1 MHHFSVVSH
10 GVRTLPGRYCSHACS
25 IILFLCLEDMK
36 HVSFLREE
44 ALWELVTFEVTCP
57 CALDLPP
64 GIFSIGIPCCAPFWQ
79 TAFVGNWQSKTEHQ
93 TTNLQ
98 HSLQQKIIGTFNMQH
113 PRGVSS
119 LEGSIA
125 VGGEDPINLA
135 GFCRLESHSC
145 KEFVPKLLYIF
156 PLALFVVR
164 LRHIESMGLSNFD
177 KMESGNWPSK
187 RNDTATQLQQTH
199 WDGFPKVAQE
209 AMAVWS
215 LGEIGRAVEI
225 VMTWRSSWSMC
236 RRPVKSVIYNH
247 TSWTWWFDKR
257 SQRYLSTSLPGLT
270 DSLWDIIDS
279 FIASWELQSYMSNLV
294 KHVDRSCDTWWF
306 RCLSLIRHGKTDLIH
321 ILHKESSTH
330 VPSLTTWFWDA

>member
-1 MHHFSVVSH
+1 
-10 GVRTLPGRYCSHACS
+10 
-25 IILFLCLEDMK
+25 
-36 HVSFLREE
+36 
-44 ALWELVTFEVTCP
+44 
-57 CALDLPP
+57 
-64 GIFSIGIPCCAPFWQ
+64 
-79 TAFVGNWQSKTEHQ
+79 
-93 TTNLQ
+93 
-98 HSLQQKIIGTFNMQH
+98 MQH
-113 PRGVSS
+113 LRGVSS

-145 KEFVPKLLYIF
+145 KEFVPTNCSTF
-156 PLALFVVR
+156 PTFFVVR
-164 LRHIESMGLSNFD
+164 LRHIGSMGLSNFH
-177 KMESGNWPSK
+177 KMESGKRPSK
-187 RNDTATQLQQTH
+187 RNHTVTQLQQTH

-215 LGEIGRAVEI
+215 LWEIGRAVEI
-225 VMTWRSSWSMC
+225 VMTCRSSWSMC

-257 SQRYLSTSLPGLT
+257 PQRYLSTSLPGLN

-306 RCLSLIRHGKTDLIH
+306 WSLSLILRGKTDLIH
-321 ILHKESSTH
+321 ILHKESITH
-330 VPSLTTWFWDA
+330 VQSLTAWFWDAKVKWLE

>member
-1 MHHFSVVSH
+1 MPTVHTIHRIRETKTQWQKLISLHATIADYHKLEHDCVSIPGISERERTSIHHFSVVSH

-25 IILFLCLEDMK
+25 IILFLCLEDRK
-36 HVSFLREE
+36 HCFFWGKKLFGNWSPSKSPTLVL
-44 ALWELVTFEVTCP
+44 LPYHQELFKR
-57 CALDLPP
+57 
-64 GIFSIGIPCCAPFWQ
+64 IPCCAPFWQ
-79 TAFVGNWQSKTEHQ
+79 TAFVGNWQSQTEHQ

-98 HSLQQKIIGTFNMQH
+98 HSLEQKIIGTFNMQH
-113 PRGVSS
+113 LRGVSS

-145 KEFVPKLLYIF
+145 KEFVLSLLFLPFLVCGETETYWKY
-156 PLALFVVR
+156 
-164 LRHIESMGLSNFD
+164 GTYQLSQ
-177 KMESGNWPSK
+177 SGIWKKNPK

-225 VMTWRSSWSMC
+225 VMTCRSSWSMC

-247 TSWTWWFDKR
+247 ASWTWWFDKR
-257 SQRYLSTSLPGLT
+257 PHRYLSTSLPGLN
-270 DSLWDIIDS
+270 DSL
-279 FIASWELQSYMSNLV
+279 YV
-294 KHVDRSCDTWWF
+294 
-306 RCLSLIRHGKTDLIH
+306 
-321 ILHKESSTH
+321 
-330 VPSLTTWFWDA
+330 